1 MSVTL
6 CTVESGTNV
15 SKAGQRDIA
24 LKSGTVPRKTGRL
37 VGMRLTQAHCL
48 CFKMVLRS
56 IGIAH
61 QCKALQQIG
70 LDVANYSGHSFRIG
84 AAPT

>member
-6 CTVESGTNV
+6 CTVESGINV

-24 LKSGTVPRKTGRL
+24 LKSGTVPRKTGRW

-48 CFKMVLRS
+48 CFKTVLRS
-56 IGIAH
+56 IGSKSLLISV
-61 QCKALQQIG
+61 KRYNKL
-70 LDVANYSGHSFRIG
+70 V
-84 AAPT
+84 